1 MANENDDVLKAN
13 QGAPAADIPDLKKK
27 DKERKRAG
35 AAWSG
40 ARGAA
45 GDFTGA
51 TGGTVSRAAASAA
64 SAAAEGA
71 AVGLE
76 ASGGVFGGL
85 SRFLAGLTS
94 TLLGKVAVAA
104 AAFMMMAGAGLVG
117 YSLLKGGDAG
127 LGVPNLG
134 GISNSMKVRAGG
146 NDRMGVA
153 SNGELRFDPLKPNAP
168 AQEKKA
174 EPAKAEETPATDLK
188 DHVDADAAKSVAGQD
203 KLAHNLSGAKLSS
216 SLGGEFGGKNIFGGN
231 NAAAPKFNDGMAKVS
246 LPKMGA
252 QKGKLGGMQSKT
264 PKGTAS
270 TRNVA
275 RGKTSRAIG
284 QLRLAKGMSM
294 LGAQAGSAEGA
305 SSSAQGAFDQGQTQ
319 GGELNTPGAPGDGTV
334 APNGVGAPDV
344 SMPSTPDTPTG
355 YGVDP
360 GLQNALNQIG
370 SMADA
375 ARQMQQ
381 QGEQMLIIG
390 AAIMII
396 GYALIDVV
404 WTAAIG
410 AVIIA
415 IGAMIMGMG
424 YMMMQMAKQM
434 AEMAKSMGSAL
445 SAQTGNT
452 QQGQIINECT
462 DQALA
467 GTQVSNCHPSEQT
480 VQGQQF
486 DQNGASGAERV
497 RHIGDDTPSLQ
508 Q

>member
-1 MANENDDVLKAN
+1 MANENDDVLNAN

-45 GDFTGA
+45 SDFTGA

-117 YSLLKGGDAG
+117 YSLMKGGDAG

-174 EPAKAEETPATDLK
+174 EPAKAAETPATDLK

-216 SLGGEFGGKNIFGGN
+216 SLGGEFGGKNIFAGN
-231 NAAAPKFNDGMAKVS
+231 NANAPKFNDGMAKVG

-252 QKGKLGGMQSKT
+252 QKGKLGAMQAKG
-264 PKGTAS
+264 PKATAS
-270 TRNVA
+270 TRQIA

-294 LGAQAGSAEGA
+294 LGAQAGSAEAAAA
-305 SSSAQGAFDQGQTQ
+305 SSQGAFDQQQTQ
-319 GGELNTPGAPGDGTV
+319 GGALNAPGAPGDGTV
-334 APNGVGAPDV
+334 TPNGTGAPDV
-344 SMPSTPDTPTG
+344 SMPTAPSTPSG
-355 YGVDP
+355 NGVDP

-370 SMADA
+370 AMADA
-375 ARQMQQ
+375 ARKMQQ
-381 QGEQMLIIG
+381 QGEQM
-390 AAIMII
+390 MMI
-396 GYALIDVV
+396 GYLLIAAGVGLLFWPMTAVGIALIALGGMLV
-404 WTAAIG
+404 A
-410 AVIIA
+410 
-415 IGAMIMGMG
+415 MGM
-424 YMMMQMAKQM
+424 MMKDMAQMM
-434 AEMAKSMGSAL
+434 AQMAKSMGAAL

-462 DQALA
+462 NQALG
-467 GTQVSNCHPSEQT
+467 GTAVANCHPSEQT

-486 DQNGASGAERV
+486 DQNGAAAAQRASQ
-497 RHIGDDTPSLQ
+497 IGNDRPVIQ